1 MFIGDDGTD
10 GSPGIKGRDGR
21 PGPKGKELAQVLHS
35 LFSSPSKHSRGM
47 HVVLSPP
54 FHRTC
59 LGDPGKDGT
68 DGVPGVDGTDGS
80 PGVDGADGSPGP
92 KGKRLARQ
100 SAPIIQP
107 IL

>member
-1 MFIGDDGTD
+1 
-10 GSPGIKGRDGR
+10 
-21 PGPKGKELAQVLHS
+21 
-35 LFSSPSKHSRGM
+35 M

-68 DGVPGVDGTDGS
+68 DGVPGADGTDGVPGVDGTDGV
-80 PGVDGADGSPGP
+80 PGVDGTDGSPGP
-92 KGKRLARQ
+92 KGKRLAHQ

-107 IL
+107 TL